1 MDLTNNELLQVNL
14 ETDETTVFPDMEN
27 GYYRGVYFDRQTK
40 RVLWTELYDKNI
52 YSANL
57 NGTDRRILSDIGT
70 VFFLIYFVIFNNENK
85 I

>member
-27 GYYRGVYFDRQTK
+27 GYYKGVYFDPQTK
-40 RVLWTELYDKNI
+40 RVHWTELYDRNI

-57 NGTDRRILSDIGT
+57 NGTDRRTDFGT
-70 VFFLIYFVIFNNENK
+70 ALFIISKNENK